1 MSEGMRARRRVLV
14 AYSGGV
20 DSALVARIARD
31 ALGGNALAVIT
42 DTETLTRREMDAA
55 RRTAVEIGIDFLV
68 LPASELQRAEYR
80 ANPANRCY
88 FCRQELAGILAPL
101 ARTRGFAAIADGI
114 HMSDLGDDRPGIRAM
129 DEAGFWH
136 PLLEAGLD
144 KDGVRALARELSLSC
159 WDKPSNACLSSRIPH
174 GTPITVEALAR
185 VEAAEDVLLDLGF
198 RRVRVRHLGDTARI
212 EVGPEEVPRLLAPET
227 AAAVRSRV
235 LALGYREAFL
245 DPRGYRTAVAQTP
258 AR

>member
-1 MSEGMRARRRVLV
+1 MKARGRVLV

-42 DTETLTRREMDAA
+42 DTETLPRRELEVA
-55 RRTAVEIGIDFLV
+55 RHTAEEIGIELLV
-68 LPASELQRAEYR
+68 LPASELESEEYR

-88 FCRQELAGILAPL
+88 FCRQELAGILVPL

-114 HMSDLGDDRPGIRAM
+114 HRSDLGDDRPGIRAM

-144 KDGVRALARELSLSC
+144 KDGVRALAKELGLSC

-174 GTPITVEALAR
+174 GTPITLEALER
-185 VEAAEDVLLDLGF
+185 VEAAEDFLLGLGF
-198 RRVRVRHLGDTARI
+198 RQVRVRHLGDTARV
-212 EVGPEEVPRLLAPET
+212 EVGPGEVPRLLAPDI
-227 AAAVRSRV
+227 AGKVRSRV
-235 LALGYREAFL
+235 VALGYREAFL
-245 DPRGYRTAVAQTP
+245 DPRGYRTVMAP
-258 AR
+258 SSAR

>member
-1 MSEGMRARRRVLV
+1 MKARGRVLV

-42 DTETLTRREMDAA
+42 DTETLPRRELEVA
-55 RRTAVEIGIDFLV
+55 RHTAEEIGIELLV
-68 LPASELQRAEYR
+68 LPASELESEEYR

-88 FCRQELAGILAPL
+88 FCRQELAGILVPL

-114 HMSDLGDDRPGIRAM
+114 HRSDLGDDRPGIRAM

-144 KDGVRALARELSLSC
+144 KDGVRALAKELGLSC

-174 GTPITVEALAR
+174 GTPITLEALER
-185 VEAAEDVLLDLGF
+185 VEAAEDFLLGLGF
-198 RRVRVRHLGDTARI
+198 RQIRVRHLGDTARV
-212 EVGPEEVPRLLAPET
+212 EVGSEEVPRLLAPDT

-235 LALGYREAFL
+235 VALGYREAFL
-245 DPRGYRTAVAQTP
+245 DPQGYRTAMAPSP